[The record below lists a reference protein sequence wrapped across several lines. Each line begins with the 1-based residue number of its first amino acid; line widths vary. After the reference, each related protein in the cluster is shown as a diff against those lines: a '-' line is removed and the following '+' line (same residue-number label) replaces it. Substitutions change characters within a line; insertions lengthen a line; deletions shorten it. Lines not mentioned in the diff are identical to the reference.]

1 MTRLF
6 LKNVFFNDT
15 AKVHF
20 LARSEAVS
28 GSIPV
33 CLVLPARNRH
43 VSQKSEAKLT
53 KRCNV
58 AWSIYC
64 LAETISR
71 RRGKMYLFFILLFF
85 QTLFNTLNA
94 TQNTTYLILLTPTV
108 FTLLTMP
115 TILKTQRLLRVSALI
130 VLTLFTILSWLFIF
144 LSHTLLRLFAIL
156 MTLTRESYCPTTQEL
171 TAMCT

>member
-1 MTRLF
+1 MLPGRF
-6 LKNVFFNDT
+6 IAWRK
-15 AKVHF
+15 
-20 LARSEAVS
+20 RY
-28 GSIPV
+28 
-33 CLVLPARNRH
+33 LV
-43 VSQKSEAKLT
+43 VEEK
-53 KRCNV
+53 C
-58 AWSIYC
+58 IF
-64 LAETISR
+64 
-71 RRGKMYLFFILLFF
+71 FFILLFF

-94 TQNTTYLILLTPTV
+94 TKNTTYLILLTPTV